1 MALKDPTTD
10 FNEDQKRYLEGFL
23 SGIDTLR
30 HGQGLGGVFTPDD
43 APEPMGDGGPD
54 APHLAAQ
61 ARTEKAGRKL
71 VKEEVAKREKPALD
85 SWKILCRNAEIGQF
99 PEGTD
104 VFRYKFHGLFYTA
117 PNQDSYMCRLRLAN
131 GIASSTQ
138 ARGVADIAEQY
149 AGGYAHVTTRANLQI
164 REIDAASPTRVLM
177 GLQDLGII
185 NRGSG
190 ADNVRNIT
198 GDPLAGV
205 DPQAL
210 IDTRPLC
217 REMHYHILNH
227 RELFGLPRKFNIAF
241 NGGGRVRGVS
251 DTNDIDFTA
260 VEADGDVCFR
270 LGLGGI
276 PGHGDFA
283 DFTPW
288 LLAPDQCVP
297 VADAVLRVFL
307 EEGDRSDRKKARLKY
322 VLDRMGIEAFLER
335 VREKLDFEPALATSA
350 TIKPAEPP
358 VADAHI
364 GAHELAGSGTW
375 YVGVA
380 VPFGRLEAYQLRGLA
395 DLAETCGDA
404 SLRFTVWQ
412 NLIIAGI
419 PEASLDDARAAIEA
433 MGLRWSVSYA
443 RAGIIACTGSFGCK
457 FAASDTKQHAAM
469 LADHL
474 DETLELDQP
483 LNIHLTGCPNSCAQH
498 TIADIG
504 LLGTGVEAEDD
515 EMVEGYDV
523 FLGGGFGEHQSL
535 GEKIFAKVQAPEVP
549 PLIARVLGVYQ
560 TNREGRKESFQAF
573 VSRQGVEAIK
583 SLVEAV

>member
-1 MALKDPTTD
+1 MAVNDPTSD
-10 FNEDQKRYLEGFL
+10 FNEDQRRYLEGFL

-30 HGQGLGGVFTPDD
+30 HGQGLTGIFTPEEADSI
-43 APEPMGDGGPD
+43 GDGGPD

-85 SWKILCRNAEIGQF
+85 SWKIICRNAVIGRF

-117 PNQDSYMCRLRLAN
+117 PNQESYMCRLRLPN

-138 ARGVADIAEQY
+138 ARGVADIADRH

-164 REIDAASPTRVLM
+164 REIGPESATRVLM

-198 GDPLAGV
+198 GDPLAGA

-241 NGGGRVRGVS
+241 NGGGRVPGVS

-260 VEADGDVCFR
+260 VEVDDDVCFR
-270 LGLGGI
+270 VGLGGI

-283 DFTPW
+283 GYTAW
-288 LLAPDQCVP
+288 LLKPGQCVE

-322 VLDRMGIEAFLER
+322 VLDRMGMSAFLER
-335 VREKLDFEPALATSA
+335 VREQLDFEPDLAESV
-350 TIKPAEPP
+350 TITAARPP
-358 VADAHI
+358 VPDAHI
-364 GAHELAGSGTW
+364 GAHEIAESGTW

-380 VPFGRLEAYQLRGLA
+380 VPFGRLETSQLRGLA
-395 DLAETCGDA
+395 DLADSYGDGC
-404 SLRFTVWQ
+404 LRFTVWQ
-412 NLIIAGI
+412 NLIISGI
-419 PEASLDDARAAIEA
+419 PEASLEDVRVDIESL
-433 MGLRWSVSYA
+433 GLRWSVSYA

-474 DETLELDQP
+474 DEALSLDQP

-504 LLGTGVEAEDD
+504 LLGTGVEADD
-515 EMVEGYDV
+515 EEMVEGYDV
-523 FLGGGFGEHQSL
+523 FLGGGFGEQQSL
-535 GEKIFAKVQAPEVP
+535 GQKIFAKVQAPDLP
-549 PLIARVLGVYQ
+549 PLIAQVLGVYQ
-560 TNREGRKESFQAF
+560 SNRTGPDETFQDFVGR
-573 VSRQGVEAIK
+573 RGVNGIK
-583 SLVEAV
+583 SLVEAA